1 MARHSLRTTRPKAP
15 SSTCAITT
23 SPASIPRRLHD
34 LESSEFFF
42 AKRKEVTVEE
52 LTFPAGTERGI
63 AMQSFRTFA
72 FFCTRNCPPGSRRIE
87 DSSADARAVLRKA
100 DISTETAQFIGGGI
114 CELKRCHLRDETYAS
129 SLAQPSLLAHKA
141 RYLWF
146 SLPPIRSMM
155 PAASMRSCGLPTFSF

>member
-1 MARHSLRTTRPKAP
+1 MIKNLKNSTTQNAKKSQWKNLHSRQGPKGASRCSPSGRLR
-15 SSTCAITT
+15 
-23 SPASIPRRLHD
+23 
-34 LESSEFFF
+34 
-42 AKRKEVTVEE
+42 
-52 LTFPAGTERGI
+52 
-63 AMQSFRTFA
+63 
-72 FFCTRNCPPGSRRIE
+72 
-87 DSSADARAVLRKA
+87 SSAPETAPRVRAESKTPVRTHGPFFGKA
-100 DISTETAQFIGGGI
+100 DISTGTAQFIGGGI